1 MEDFLPGSSAS
12 SMSTSSAFAPADR
25 ILCVKSSV
33 TGIGWNE
40 IHRRQLEDFAETV
53 NLRTSHAYSLLKYI
67 FLHGFEENEDF
78 SIEDFLNKNFF
89 AEVWLSLTVYAGNI
103 ELFIVKYAFSL
114 TIYPTG
120 SVGPVT
126 AERRQFINLYR
137 DRYLQI
143 AGYAR
148 RQLAYVQQ
156 TSIIEG
162 TKMYT
167 AYANNIHMHFGNHL
181 LNVRE
186 RNADFTRWMEEEGLL
201 TEKRYYKT
209 SMTLPERRFREAI
222 SARII
227 HFDEFT
233 RQYAY
238 SSFTSSL
245 ASLDI
250 IWSRIPISAW

>member
-1 MEDFLPGSSAS
+1 MEDFLPGSPVS
-12 SMSTSSAFAPADR
+12 SKSTSSSLAPGDR

-40 IHRRQLEDFAETV
+40 IHRRRLENFVETV
-53 NLRTSHAYSLLKYI
+53 NLTTTHAYSLLKYI
-67 FLHGFEENEDF
+67 FLHEFEENEDF
-78 SIEDFLNKNFF
+78 AIEDFLNKYFF
-89 AEVWLSLTVYAGNI
+89 AEVWLSLIVYATGNV
-103 ELFIVKYAFSL
+103 ETSIVKYAFSL

-120 SVGPVT
+120 NVGQVT
-126 AERRQFINLYR
+126 AERRQFINPYR

-148 RQLAYVQQ
+148 RHLTYGQQ

-167 AYANNIHMHFGNHL
+167 AYANNIHTHFGNHLRRVVNTL

-186 RNADFTRWMEEEGLL
+186 RKANFTRRMEAEGIDRE
-201 TEKRYYKT
+201 TISQDIHDT
-209 SMTLPERRFREAI
+209 ITLPARRFKEAI

-227 HFDEFT
+227 HFDEFM
-233 RQYAY
+233 Q
-238 SSFTSSL
+238 
-245 ASLDI
+245 
-250 IWSRIPISAW
+250 